1 MTRHIGFIGLGI
13 MGGAITKNILEAG
26 YQIHGYDVDEVAKQ
40 RFVSHGGSLALSPM
54 HVAQEVEII
63 FTSLPTENALAEVID
78 GPSGITKS
86 GKKNIIVE
94 ISTMPIDLKLEL
106 EKKLSA
112 VGQFFMDCP
121 VSGTG
126 AQAASK
132 DLMVFASGHPD
143 AYEKIKDIFHAMSK
157 AQYFLGEFGNGSKM
171 KFLANILVAIHNVA
185 AAEVFALAGKA
196 GINLQDAYEVL
207 KDSAGASKMFQIRG
221 PMMVA
226 NDYAQPTAKIEN
238 YMKDLSIISKF
249 AASLKCPTPLYDVT
263 NQLYYSALNQGMGQE
278 DLAAVCKVMEQMAG
292 VTR

>member
-1 MTRHIGFIGLGI
+1 MNQVIKYKGLYYGYYH
-13 MGGAITKNILEAG
+13 ASAFKDWHEWSTNI
-26 YQIHGYDVDEVAKQ
+26 
-40 RFVSHGGSLALSPM
+40 
-54 HVAQEVEII
+54 
-63 FTSLPTENALAEVID
+63 
-78 GPSGITKS
+78 
-86 GKKNIIVE
+86 
-94 ISTMPIDLKLEL
+94 
-106 EKKLSA
+106 A
-112 VGQFFMDCP
+112 V
-121 VSGTG
+121 
-126 AQAASK
+126 SK
-132 DLMVFASGHPD
+132 DLIVFASGHPE
-143 AYEKIKDIFHAMSK
+143 AYEKIKDIFHSMSK